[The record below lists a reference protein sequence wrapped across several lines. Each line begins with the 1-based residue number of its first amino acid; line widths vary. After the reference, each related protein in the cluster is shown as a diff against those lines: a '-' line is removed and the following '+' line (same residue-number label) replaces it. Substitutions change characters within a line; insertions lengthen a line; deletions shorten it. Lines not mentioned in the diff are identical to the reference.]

1 MPDLPRTISG
11 KVSEIAVRMAI
22 HGEPVEN
29 RESLAN
35 PESLESFLE
44 FNQNMN

>member
-1 MPDLPRTISG
+1 
-11 KVSEIAVRMAI
+11 
-22 HGEPVEN
+22 VEN